1 MTRDSSFLQ
10 ILGAGYGRTGTT
22 SLRTALN
29 LLGFKTHHMTDVI
42 LDSNQKAEIF
52 EEAYKD
58 RTLKVDWGSVYEGYE
73 AAVDWPSV
81 AFFDTL
87 YQLNPDA
94 KVILSVRDPESWY
107 KSVSRTIYEW
117 PGVDD
122 SWPQNI
128 LKARKMARVIVR
140 DGELGGQKNIGNK
153 EGLIKQFKD
162 HTEHI
167 KSVVKPENLLIFELG
182 TDGWEKLC
190 PFLGIAEPK
199 DVPYPHDN
207 KGANFAD
214 LLQQIKE
221 ISIGR

>member
-29 LLGFKTHHMTDVI
+29 LLGLKTHHMLDVI
-42 LDSNQKAEIF
+42 FDANQNAEIF

-58 RTLKVDWGSVYEGYE
+58 RTLDVNWKSVYEGYE

-87 YQLNPDA
+87 YKLNPDA

-117 PGVDD
+117 PGVDN
-122 SWPQNI
+122 SWPKNI
-128 LKARKMARVIVR
+128 LKARSMARVIVR
-140 DGELGGQKNIGNK
+140 DGELGGDENIGNK
-153 EGLIKQFKD
+153 QGLIKQFKD

-167 KSVVKPENLLIFELG
+167 KSTVKPENLLILELG

-207 KGANFAD
+207 KGADFAD
-214 LLQQIKE
+214 FLQQVKKL
-221 ISIGR
+221 SIGR

>member
-1 MTRDSSFLQ
+1 
-10 ILGAGYGRTGTT
+10 
-22 SLRTALN
+22 
-29 LLGFKTHHMTDVI
+29 MTDVI

-140 DGELGGQKNIGNK
+140 DGELG
-153 EGLIKQFKD
+153 
-162 HTEHI
+162 
-167 KSVVKPENLLIFELG
+167 
-182 TDGWEKLC
+182 
-190 PFLGIAEPK
+190 
-199 DVPYPHDN
+199 
-207 KGANFAD
+207 
-214 LLQQIKE
+214 
-221 ISIGR
+221 